1 MADTPITGSLYVPNT
16 GEMEDLKSIL
26 VGQPLVLGLY
36 KTQIAQDNSL
46 TMASL
51 SEMPTGGGRTY
62 AQIALTNVVVEDAK
76 AAAKWYM
83 SQNAAGKAQGQYDL
97 DTTFQTWTFAAQE
110 VTDANTVYG
119 IFGFTW
125 IVPFASG
132 AKEIKVGDS
141 IYGAAGA
148 TGIVTKV
155 ELNSGTWAA
164 GTAAGACERPR

>member
-76 AAAKWYM
+76 AAAKGAFHKKTA
-83 SQNAAGKAQGQYDL
+83 SRKISRLTKRVNTLKA
-97 DTTFQTWTFAAQE
+97 
-110 VTDANTVYG
+110 
-119 IFGFTW
+119 
-125 IVPFASG
+125 
-132 AKEIKVGDS
+132 
-141 IYGAAGA
+141 
-148 TGIVTKV
+148 
-155 ELNSGTWAA
+155 
-164 GTAAGACERPR
+164 